1 MTFMS
6 DKPIRLIA
14 TDIDGTLL
22 NNRHELSPR
31 NEQALRQAMKQ
42 GIQVVL
48 ATGKTFYSAQAIVK
62 QLELTTPGVY
72 VQGLVICGPD
82 GEVLHSQTL
91 PAEAAAQL
99 VQLTEAEHI
108 AVVGYDRSRLLMPE
122 YNRFSDIL
130 VEFHEP
136 RPEIVGPLSQ
146 VVGSV
151 VFNKMIV
158 MADPA
163 EMPGLKV
170 KVAAHIDGLADIV
183 LSSPFLLEIM
193 PKGMSKGV
201 GLAWLLDYL
210 KVSPDEMLA
219 LGDADNDIE
228 MLRMAATGVAMG
240 NAMPQVKQA
249 ADVIVATNDADGVA
263 EAVERFVLK

>member
-1 MTFMS
+1 MP
-6 DKPIRLIA
+6 DQPIRLIA

-22 NNRHELSPR
+22 NSRHELSTR
-31 NEQALRQAMKQ
+31 NEQALRAAIKQ
-42 GIQVVL
+42 GVQVVL
-48 ATGKTFYSAQAIVK
+48 ATGKTYYSGQGIVK
-62 QLELTTPGVY
+62 QLGLTTPGVY

-91 PAEAAAQL
+91 PNEAAAQL
-99 VQLTEAEHI
+99 ARLAEAEHI

-122 YNRFSDIL
+122 YNRFSDML

-136 RPEIVGPLSQ
+136 RPEVVGPLSQ

-151 VFNKMIV
+151 VFNKMIA

-163 EMPGLKV
+163 EMPALTA
-170 KVAAHIDGLADIV
+170 KVAEQIDGLADIV

-193 PKGMSKGV
+193 PKGMSKGA

-210 KVSPDEMLA
+210 HVSPEEVLA
-219 LGDADNDIE
+219 LGDADNDVE
-228 MLRMAATGVAMG
+228 MLQMAKIGVAMG
-240 NAMPQVKQA
+240 NAMPRVRQA
-249 ADVIVATNDADGVA
+249 ADVIVAGNDADGVA
-263 EAVERFVLK
+263 EAVERFVLTT